1 MRRNYSLLRWPQPVL
16 WGTHMKY
23 FSLPL
28 AIAFALSAAAVAS
41 AGADRTVDKEKK
53 PTLKLKAS
61 PAIAFSP
68 ARVVLTGDLT
78 GGKNDNQQLYC
89 AAIEWEWGDGTTSN
103 QKADCDPYVA
113 GESEIK
119 RHFVVD
125 RVFDTSGDYH
135 VTLTL
140 KQGGK
145 VVAIGS
151 TLVKIR
157 PGLREGG
164 GG

>member
-1 MRRNYSLLRWPQPVL
+1 
-16 WGTHMKY
+16 MKY

-28 AIAFALSAAAVAS
+28 AIAFALSAAAVVS
-41 AGADRTVDKEKK
+41 AGADRNSDKEKK
-53 PTLKLKAS
+53 PSLKLKAS
-61 PAIAFSP
+61 PTIAFSP
-68 ARVVLTGDLT
+68 ARVVLTGDVT
-78 GGKNDNQQLYC
+78 GGSGNNEDLYC
-89 AAIEWEWGDGTTSN
+89 AAIEWQWGDGTKSN

-113 GESEIK
+113 GQSEIK
-119 RHFVVD
+119 RHFVAD

-140 KQGGK
+140 KQK
-145 VVAIGS
+145 DKIVAFGS

-164 GG
+164 GGQ

>member
-1 MRRNYSLLRWPQPVL
+1 
-16 WGTHMKY
+16 MKT
-23 FSLPL
+23 FSVPL
-28 AIAFALSAAAVAS
+28 VIALTLSAAAVVS
-41 AGADRTVDKEKK
+41 AGADRNIDKDKK

-68 ARVVLTGDLT
+68 ARVVLTADIAGGSGD
-78 GGKNDNQQLYC
+78 NEQLYC
-89 AAIEWEWGDGTTSN
+89 AAIEWQWGDGTKSN
-103 QKADCDPYVA
+103 QSADCDPYVA
-113 GESEIK
+113 GKSEIK
-119 RHFVVD
+119 RHFIAD

-140 KQGGK
+140 KQK
-145 VVAIGS
+145 DKIVAYGT

-164 GG
+164 GGL

>member
-1 MRRNYSLLRWPQPVL
+1 
-16 WGTHMKY
+16 MKY

-28 AIAFALSAAAVAS
+28 AIAFTLSAAAVVS
-41 AGADRTVDKEKK
+41 AGADRNSDKDKK

-61 PAIAFSP
+61 PTIAFSP

-78 GGKNDNQQLYC
+78 GGTGDSEELYC
-89 AAIEWEWGDGTTSN
+89 AAIEWQWGDGTKSN
-103 QKADCDPYVA
+103 QKADCDPFVA
-113 GESEIK
+113 GQSEIK
-119 RHFVVD
+119 RHFVAD

-135 VTLTL
+135 VTLSL
-140 KQGGK
+140 KQKDK
-145 VVAIGS
+145 VVAVGS

-164 GG
+164 GGL

>member
-1 MRRNYSLLRWPQPVL
+1 MAGARPLGNA
-16 WGTHMKY
+16 MKKY
-23 FSLPL
+23 SLPL
-28 AIAFALSAAAVAS
+28 VIAFTLSAAAVVS
-41 AGADRTVDKEKK
+41 AGADKNSDKAKK
-53 PTLKLKAS
+53 PSLKVKAS

-68 ARVVLTGDLT
+68 ARVVLTGDLS
-78 GGKNDNQQLYC
+78 GGNADNEQLYC
-89 AAIEWEWGDGTTSN
+89 AAIEWQWGDGTKSD

-113 GESEIK
+113 GQSEIK

-140 KQGGK
+140 KQKDK
-145 VVAIGS
+145 VVAFGS

-157 PGLREGG
+157 PGLRDGG
-164 GG
+164 GH

>member
-1 MRRNYSLLRWPQPVL
+1 
-16 WGTHMKY
+16 MKY

-28 AIAFALSAAAVAS
+28 AIAFTLSAAAVVS
-41 AGADRTVDKEKK
+41 AGADRNSDKDKK
-53 PTLKLKAS
+53 PSLRLKAS
-61 PAIAFSP
+61 PTIAFSP
-68 ARVVLTGDLT
+68 ARVVLTGDVT
-78 GGKNDNQQLYC
+78 GGSGNNEDLYC
-89 AAIEWEWGDGTTSN
+89 AAIEWQWGDGTKSN

-113 GESEIK
+113 GQSEIK
-119 RHFVVD
+119 RHFVAD

-140 KQGGK
+140 KQK
-145 VVAIGS
+145 DKIVAFGS

-164 GG
+164 GGL

>member
-1 MRRNYSLLRWPQPVL
+1 
-16 WGTHMKY
+16 MKY

-28 AIAFALSAAAVAS
+28 AIAFALSAAAVVS
-41 AGADRTVDKEKK
+41 AGADRNSDKEKK
-53 PTLKLKAS
+53 PSLKLKAS
-61 PAIAFSP
+61 PTIAFSP
-68 ARVVLTGDLT
+68 ARVVLTGDVT
-78 GGKNDNQQLYC
+78 GGSGNNEDLYC
-89 AAIEWEWGDGTTSN
+89 AAIEWQWGDGTKSN

-113 GESEIK
+113 GQSEIK
-119 RHFVVD
+119 RHFVAD

-140 KQGGK
+140 KQK
-145 VVAIGS
+145 DKIVAFGS

-164 GG
+164 GGGQ

>member
-1 MRRNYSLLRWPQPVL
+1 
-16 WGTHMKY
+16 MKC

-28 AIAFALSAAAVAS
+28 VLAFALSASAMAS
-41 AGADRTVDKEKK
+41 AVGADKPGDKGKK
-53 PTLKLKAS
+53 PTLKVKAS

-68 ARVVLTGDLT
+68 ARVVITADLT
-78 GGKNDNQQLYC
+78 GGSGDAQAIYC
-89 AAIEWEWGDGTTSN
+89 ASIEWEWGDGTKSD
-103 QKADCDPYVA
+103 QSADCEPYVE
-113 GESEIK
+113 GKSEIK
-119 RHFVVD
+119 RHFVAD

-135 VTLTL
+135 VSLRL
-140 KQGGK
+140 KQK
-145 VVAIGS
+145 DKIVAFGS

>member
-1 MRRNYSLLRWPQPVL
+1 
-16 WGTHMKY
+16 MKKT
-23 FSLPL
+23 SLPL
-28 AIAFALSAAAVAS
+28 VIAFTLSAAAVVS
-41 AGADRTVDKEKK
+41 AGRATPDKDKK
-53 PTLKLKAS
+53 PSLKVKAS

-68 ARVVLTGDLT
+68 ARVVLTADLS
-78 GGKNDNQQLYC
+78 GGASDNEQLYC
-89 AAIEWEWGDGTTSN
+89 AAIEWQWGDGTKSD

-113 GESEIK
+113 GQSEIK

-140 KQGGK
+140 KQKDK

-164 GG
+164 GGQ

>member
-1 MRRNYSLLRWPQPVL
+1 
-16 WGTHMKY
+16 MKY
-23 FSLPL
+23 FSVPL
-28 AIAFALSAAAVAS
+28 AIAFALSAAAVVS
-41 AGADRTVDKEKK
+41 AGAGHSDKDKK
-53 PTLKLKAS
+53 PSLKVKAS
-61 PAIAFSP
+61 PTIAFSP

-78 GGKNDNQQLYC
+78 GGSGNNEELYC
-89 AAIEWEWGDGTTSN
+89 AAIEWQWGDGTKSN
-103 QKADCDPYVA
+103 QTADCEPYVA
-113 GESEIK
+113 GQSEIK
-119 RHFVVD
+119 RHFVAD

-140 KQGGK
+140 KQKDK
-145 VVAIGS
+145 VVAYGS

>member
-1 MRRNYSLLRWPQPVL
+1 
-16 WGTHMKY
+16 MKY

-28 AIAFALSAAAVAS
+28 AIAFTLSAAAVVS
-41 AGADRTVDKEKK
+41 AGADRNSDKDKK
-53 PTLKLKAS
+53 PSLRLKAS
-61 PAIAFSP
+61 PTIAFSP
-68 ARVVLTGDLT
+68 ARVVLTGDVT
-78 GGKNDNQQLYC
+78 GGSGNNEDLYC
-89 AAIEWEWGDGTTSN
+89 AAIEWQWGDGTKSN

-113 GESEIK
+113 GQSEIK
-119 RHFVVD
+119 RHFVAD

-140 KQGGK
+140 KQKDK
-145 VVAIGS
+145 VVAFGS

-164 GG
+164 GGL